1 MMRHGNWV
9 FKKIHQCLCYGG
21 RVGALPNGE
30 FPAPGDG
37 GAGPATHSFRRRQGP
52 RYHSPSI
59 MSRYILDGRTL
70 VLNRSWAA
78 ISTTSVRN
86 ALGLVYRDVAR
97 VVCPETFAPHDF
109 RSWAEVSASRDGGD
123 SGDEFIQAVAM
134 RIRVPEVVVLR
145 KYNGFPRRGVAFS
158 RRNLYRRDEF
168 TCQYCGAQPGTELL
182 SIDHVIPRS
191 RGGTSTWENCVLA
204 CLDCNKRKASRT
216 LEEAGIHLRRP
227 AVRPPGGAE
236 FEVSLGTRRR
246 SWERFISERY
256 WNVELQA

>member
-1 MMRHGNWV
+1 
-9 FKKIHQCLCYGG
+9 
-21 RVGALPNGE
+21 
-30 FPAPGDG
+30 
-37 GAGPATHSFRRRQGP
+37 
-52 RYHSPSI
+52 

-70 VLNRSWAA
+70 VLNRSWTA

-86 ALGLVYRDVAR
+86 AVGLVFRDVAR
-97 VVCPETFAPHDF
+97 VVCPETFTPHDF
-109 RSWAEVSASRDGGD
+109 ESWATLSNAREDVPEGA
-123 SGDEFIQAVAM
+123 EYIQAVSM
-134 RIRVPEVVVLR
+134 KVRVPEVVVLR
-145 KYNGFPRRGVAFS
+145 RYGGFPRRGVAFS
-158 RRNLYRRDEF
+158 RRNLYRRDDF

-216 LEEAGIHLRRP
+216 LEEAGLRLKRAP
-227 AVRPPGGAE
+227 ARPPGGAE

-256 WNVELQA
+256 WNVELTA